1 MIEGKCHLCGAN
13 SGLVQ
18 SHVLPKFSYKKFVSD
33 QSTGGS
39 FIDVQRGQIHNRQ
52 FTTPLLCQR
61 CDNELVAG
69 LESYASRFCERI
81 LHGPQEPHAYDETLL
96 RFAASISWRVVRCC
110 VPASQTKAARDLLK
124 KPSRRWKEYLLEQRP
139 DVRPFSQHIFVL
151 VGGEVD
157 WHKGLRGEVLA
168 EDELVLSQVG
178 PLYMVGLLERRNLS
192 AKDRRIW
199 SESELRPGGG
209 TITPISEWRVGEN
222 VTGRFA
228 QVLKQ
233 RELWMIERVFRM
245 GPPEGQP
252 R

>member
-1 MIEGKCHLCGAN
+1 MIEGKCHLCEAN

-61 CDNELVAG
+61 CDNELFAG

-81 LHGPQEPHAYDETLL
+81 LHRPQEPHAYDETLL
-96 RFAASISWRVVRCC
+96 RFAASISWRVVRYYIS
-110 VPASQTKAARDLLK
+110 AGQNQTDRHLLK
-124 KPSRRWKEYLLEQRP
+124 KPSRRWKEYLLEERP

-157 WHKGLRGEVLA
+157 WHKGLGGEVFA
-168 EDELVLSQVG
+168 DDELVLSQVG
-178 PLYMVGLLERRNLS
+178 PLYMVGLLERRHIS
-192 AKDRRIW
+192 AKERNIW
-199 SESELRPGGG
+199 LQSELCPTGG

-222 VTGRFA
+222 ITGRFA
-228 QVLKQ
+228 QVLK
-233 RELWMIERVFRM
+233 RHELWMIERVHRM
-245 GPPEGQP
+245 GPPEG
-252 R
+252 